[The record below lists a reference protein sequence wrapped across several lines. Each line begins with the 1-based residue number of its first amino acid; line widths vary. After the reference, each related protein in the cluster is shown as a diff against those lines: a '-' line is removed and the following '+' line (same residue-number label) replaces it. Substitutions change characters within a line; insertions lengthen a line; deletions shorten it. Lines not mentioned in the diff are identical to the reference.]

1 MAQSAHFSIALC
13 GISLWT
19 KAASHCFEALR
30 LLVEII
36 NFLVEPGH
44 LGFRR
49 FSAAQRVERLA
60 NRKFG
65 CFSHVSPSSL
75 HRDRHPTQ
83 TKRGF
88 ETDRRSTNPYN
99 DAVCVLQRRNSSAA

>member
-1 MAQSAHFSIALC
+1 MAIRLRKLSALDLGRHCQLRCARPLMAQSAHFSIALC

-36 NFLVEPGH
+36 NFLVEPCH

-49 FSAAQRVERLA
+49 FSAAQLVERLA

-75 HRDRHPTQ
+75 H
-83 TKRGF
+83 
-88 ETDRRSTNPYN
+88 
-99 DAVCVLQRRNSSAA
+99 